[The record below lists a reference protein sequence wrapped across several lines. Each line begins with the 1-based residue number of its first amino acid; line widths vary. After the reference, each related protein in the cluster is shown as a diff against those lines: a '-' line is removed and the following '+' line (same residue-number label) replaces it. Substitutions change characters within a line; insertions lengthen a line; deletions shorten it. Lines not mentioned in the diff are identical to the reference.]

1 MSARAPQ
8 PQLFAVSLLHHAGQL
23 VIIPDWKRRCSRE
36 RLALR
41 DVTLGSLRSTV
52 AAADKF
58 DLFAAAFGLALYRE
72 GWQLD
77 HEPGYLW
84 LRRGD
89 FKINP
94 HELVG
99 EMRSP
104 EFTED
109 AWREMLTKFGLDAG
123 TLLTG

>member
-1 MSARAPQ
+1 M
-8 PQLFAVSLLHHAGQL
+8 
-23 VIIPDWKRRCSRE
+23 
-36 RLALR
+36 LR

-94 HELVG
+94 HDLVE
-99 EMRSP
+99 EMRSR